1 MGRRSKLKSHML
13 EVQQRVSWKKM
24 KYTVRK
30 LAMHTSVLIVVL
42 GDRREML
49 KLLSDYSVVI
59 KKAPRLQASR
69 LLQINFANIWINY
82 QLLISCHHRSIEGQ
96 LSMVVKK
103 AYPLWNNSVKVAK
116 QWFHVS
122 QQLVAHV
129 SQNWIFNKCMVEC
142 ILVLNTTCIKYC
154 S

>member
-1 MGRRSKLKSHML
+1 MKSHIL

-59 KKAPRLQASR
+59 KKAPRIQASR
-69 LLQINFANIWINY
+69 LLQINFAN
-82 QLLISCHHRSIEGQ
+82 R
-96 LSMVVKK
+96 
-103 AYPLWNNSVKVAK
+103 
-116 QWFHVS
+116 
-122 QQLVAHV
+122 
-129 SQNWIFNKCMVEC
+129 
-142 ILVLNTTCIKYC
+142 
-154 S
+154 

>member
-1 MGRRSKLKSHML
+1 MLITKTPKEKAELAFSIFVVKLNDFCIRASDHKSQGQFTTHMLLIAVGRRSKLKSHML

-69 LLQINFANIWINY
+69 LLQINFAN
-82 QLLISCHHRSIEGQ
+82 R
-96 LSMVVKK
+96 
-103 AYPLWNNSVKVAK
+103 
-116 QWFHVS
+116 
-122 QQLVAHV
+122 
-129 SQNWIFNKCMVEC
+129 
-142 ILVLNTTCIKYC
+142 
-154 S
+154 